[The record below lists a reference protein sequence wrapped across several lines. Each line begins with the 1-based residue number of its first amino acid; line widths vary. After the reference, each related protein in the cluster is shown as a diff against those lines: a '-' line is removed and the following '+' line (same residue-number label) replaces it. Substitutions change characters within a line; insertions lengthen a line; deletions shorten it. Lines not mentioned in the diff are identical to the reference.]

1 MPKEN
6 LIFKL
11 DNLEY
16 QYNYLKGTLDSFQ
29 PRLSST
35 SKAYN
40 AKGKKTSKKMTKL
53 LGELRLE
60 VVESEL
66 NDLQLEIFQKKVY
79 HLDMKLR
86 HYLEKQ
92 LSQYKFSKR
101 SKKDFTPVIDDLSQ
115 EYGLNNFAA
124 LVSKSKAVK
133 LSLSRMRVLQ
143 PLPQWFTEHE
153 FCRIHNDKNHKYN
166 PSRVW
171 NEVILKSD
179 GRNQLLSLF
188 MNSDKYKDLIAGF
201 SSSMNTFLGI
211 RKDKKKIEKENSK
224 EDARKQVVTESGRR
238 EKIDQREEAD
248 QSSESDQKDEEEFDE
263 NLLKEYDNML
273 VGSEDDE
280 GHYELDPS
288 GGYNE
293 KTDEELSDNEAEHE
307 HEEEDINNSEH
318 PPKKKLKYELPEL
331 MGGYYSGED
340 SAIVEDLAN
349 DKVAKEQIS
358 LKGERKNRRGQ
369 RARRKIWEQK
379 FGTKANHIMKERKLF
394 AEKRE
399 KKQKEYEERVAK
411 RSAKAAAM
419 AAVVP
424 PKAVEQQLRSSS
436 KLKKAEPSSA
446 DHPSWIAKREAEAKL
461 KNAKFE
467 GKRVI
472 FD

>member
-40 AKGKKTSKKMTKL
+40 AKGKKSSKKMTKL

-60 VVESEL
+60 NVESEL
-66 NDLQLEIFQKKVY
+66 NDLRLEIFQKKVY

-86 HYLEKQ
+86 QYLEKQ
-92 LSQYKFSKR
+92 LSQYKFSKK
-101 SKKDFTPVIDDLSQ
+101 SKRDFNPVIENLNQ
-115 EYGLNNFAA
+115 EYGLENFAA

-133 LSLSRMRVLQ
+133 LSLSRMRLLQ

-153 FCRIHNDKNHKYN
+153 FCRIHNDKKHKYN

-201 SSSMNTFLGI
+201 NSSMNMFLGI
-211 RKDKKKIEKENSK
+211 RKDKKKIANENSI
-224 EDARKQVVTESGRR
+224 ENARKQALTESGRR
-238 EKIDQREEAD
+238 EKIDPGEEAD
-248 QSSESDQKDEEEFDE
+248 QSSESDQEDEEEFDE
-263 NLLKEYDNML
+263 DLLKEYDNML

-280 GHYELDPS
+280 GHVELDPS
-288 GGYNE
+288 GDYNA
-293 KTDEELSDNEAEHE
+293 KTDDELSDNEAELE
-307 HEEEDINNSEH
+307 DEEENINNSGH

-340 SAIVEDLAN
+340 SVIEEELEN

-358 LKGERKNRRGQ
+358 LKGQRKNRRGQ

-379 FGTKANHIMKERKLF
+379 FGTKANHIVKERKLF

-399 KKQKEYEERVAK
+399 KKQREYEERVAK
-411 RSAKAAAM
+411 RSAKAAAI

-424 PKAVEQQLRSSS
+424 PNAVEQQHRNSSN
-436 KLKKAEPSSA
+436 LKKAKPSTG

-467 GKRVI
+467 GKKVK

>member
-40 AKGKKTSKKMTKL
+40 AKGKRTAKKMTKL
-53 LGELRLE
+53 LSELRLE

-66 NDLQLEIFQKKVY
+66 NDLRLEIFQKKVY

-92 LSQYKFSKR
+92 LSQYKFSKK
-101 SKKDFTPVIDDLSQ
+101 SKRDFAPVIENLSK
-115 EYGLNNFAA
+115 EYGLENFTA

-143 PLPQWFTEHE
+143 PLPQWFAEHE

-179 GRNQLLSLF
+179 GRNQLLSLL

-201 SSSMNTFLGI
+201 NSSMNMFLGI
-211 RKDKKKIEKENSK
+211 RKDRKKIEKENSK
-224 EDARKQVVTESGRR
+224 EDVRTQALKEPERR
-238 EKIDQREEAD
+238 EKIDLGKEAD
-248 QSSESDQKDEEEFDE
+248 QSSESDQENDEEFDE

-280 GHYELDPS
+280 GHYELDPTS
-288 GGYNE
+288 DYNE
-293 KTDEELSDNEAEHE
+293 KTDDELSDNEAELE
-307 HEEEDINNSEH
+307 DEEEDINNSEH
-318 PPKKKLKYELPEL
+318 PPKKKLKYELPEI

-340 SAIVEDLAN
+340 SAIEEDLAN

-358 LKGERKNRRGQ
+358 LKGQRKNRRGQ

-379 FGTKANHIMKERKLF
+379 FGTKANHIIKERKLY

-399 KKQKEYEERVAK
+399 RKQKEYEERAAK

-424 PKAVEQQLRSSS
+424 PNGVEQQLRSS
-436 KLKKAEPSSA
+436 PTA

-467 GKRVI
+467 GKKVK